1 MRHLEALTEG
11 VSRRAAIQRQLLPVL
26 LGWFAE
32 GADPDAGLL
41 AFRRV
46 SDALGTTHWY
56 LKLLRDSGAAAERM
70 ARVVSSGQYAAELLA
85 RTPEAA
91 RWLGDDAALAARAP
105 EQLDAEVASALQ
117 RHSSAA
123 AAGEAVRAVRTR
135 EVLRCAVADLA
146 GLAPLDEVGRR
157 LSDATM
163 AAISGG
169 LAVAERKVLQDK
181 GLEVSPTRLAVI
193 GLGRLGGGEL
203 GYGSDADVVF
213 VHDPV
218 GDAEGAQE
226 LAHAVFGELRSLL
239 RAAGPTLTV
248 DLDTALR
255 PEGRD
260 GPLVRSLESY
270 AQYYERW
277 SAGWEAQ
284 ALLRAVPVAGDEDL
298 GARFTALVDPLRHPA
313 SGLPSADLREMRRI
327 KARVEAERLPRGV
340 APRRHLK
347 LGPGGLADVEWTA
360 QMLQL
365 QHAADHEGLRTT
377 STLGALRAAEA
388 AGLLATDDRSTLEAA
403 WVLASRLRNALVLW
417 RGRSTDV
424 VPTDRRD
431 LDGVAQVL
439 GRGRATAGD
448 LEDEVLRTMRHC
460 RAVVQ
465 RVFYG

>member
-1 MRHLEALTEG
+1 M
-11 VSRRAAIQRQLLPVL
+11 
-26 LGWFAE
+26 
-32 GADPDAGLL
+32 
-41 AFRRV
+41 
-46 SDALGTTHWY
+46 
-56 LKLLRDSGAAAERM
+56 
-70 ARVVSSGQYAAELLA
+70 
-85 RTPEAA
+85 
-91 RWLGDDAALAARAP
+91 
-105 EQLDAEVASALQ
+105 
-117 RHSSAA
+117 
-123 AAGEAVRAVRTR
+123 RAVRTR

-146 GLAPLDEVGRR
+146 GLAALDEVGRR
-157 LSDATM
+157 LSDATV
-163 AAISGG
+163 AAIAGG

-218 GDAEGAQE
+218 GDADGAQE
-226 LAHAVFGELRSLL
+226 FAHAVFGELRSLL

-284 ALLRAVPVAGDEDL
+284 ALLRAVPVAGDDDL
-298 GARFTALVDPLRHPA
+298 GDAVHGAGRPAPPPGGGALVRRPA
-313 SGLPSADLREMRRI
+313 RDAPDQGAGGGR
-327 KARVEAERLPRGV
+327 AAAPRGR
-340 APRRHLK
+340 AATAPEARARRPRRRGVDRADAPAPARGGAR
-347 LGPGGLADVEWTA
+347 GPADD
-360 QMLQL
+360 L
-365 QHAADHEGLRTT
+365 DPR
-377 STLGALRAAEA
+377 RAA
-388 AGLLATDDRSTLEAA
+388 GRRGGTVCSRPTTGRRSRRRGC
-403 WVLASRLRNALVLW
+403 SRHGCGTRWCCGEDAP
-417 RGRSTDV
+417 TDV

-448 LEDEVLRTMRHC
+448 LEDEVLRTMRHA
-460 RAVVQ
+460 RVVVE